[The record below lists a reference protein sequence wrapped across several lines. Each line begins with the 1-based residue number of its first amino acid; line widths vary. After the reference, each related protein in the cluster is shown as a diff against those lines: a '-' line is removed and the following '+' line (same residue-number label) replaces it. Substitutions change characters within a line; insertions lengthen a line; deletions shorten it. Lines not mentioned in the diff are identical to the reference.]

1 MSTMIGED
9 VYNMYNMYKNSTSTS
24 NIGVAYNN
32 IGSISIAASNV
43 KKENN
48 MLNKIAIHGV
58 DSYIWRSEKHE
69 LEVKCLDGSYHIFD
83 EVVSFSYSP
92 ERTSTG
98 MTIKIQFA
106 PKKTATEVAKE
117 VNEGKWGYGAD
128 RIQRLKEAGYSYN
141 EVQSEANRLL
151 YVPYKPE
158 SKIKNVIFNDPATI
172 VFWSDGTKTVVKC
185 GENDIYD
192 PEKGLAMAVAK
203 KYLGTNKSHSNYMDE
218 FKKWLPKEEEPSDP
232 FEDFRD
238 SIKKLAEIGGSLK
251 EKEND

>member
-1 MSTMIGED
+1 MVGEVIIKD
-9 VYNMYNMYKNSTSTS
+9 VRDYEYDD
-24 NIGVAYNN
+24 
-32 IGSISIAASNV
+32 
-43 KKENN
+43 
-48 MLNKIAIHGV
+48 LNRTFKA
-58 DSYIWRSEKHE
+58 
-69 LEVKCLDGSYHIFD
+69 KCLDGTVCVYHN
-83 EVVSFSYSP
+83 VVGINILEEPCRLCFTVKIRYDLMKKTVK
-92 ERTSTG
+92 E
-98 MTIKIQFA
+98 TIK
-106 PKKTATEVAKE
+106 EVAKE

-141 EVQSEANRLL
+141 EVQLEANRLL

-158 SKIKNVIFNDPATI
+158 SKIKNVIFNDTATI

-218 FKKWLPKEEEPSDP
+218 FKKWLPKEEEPSNP

-238 SIKKLAEIGGSLK
+238 SIKKLAEIGSSLK
-251 EKEND
+251 EKEK